1 MQSSVVNR
9 RGLASLCALVVLL
22 VMALASAQASATRT
36 LYCNQLVAPMT
47 SCPATYSGVSNQNIA
62 QYTGSGTVSV
72 CERVNEYNGF
82 EVSRRC
88 ANNYV
93 DSALDLCPYTAI
105 NMTLRAGNNSAW
117 DHTILGY
124 NVVGGVC

>member
-9 RGLASLCALVVLL
+9 RGLTSSCVLL
-22 VMALASAQASATRT
+22 AVIVMALTSAQAGATRT
-36 LYCNQLVAPMT
+36 QYCNQLVAPMT

-62 QYTGSGTVSV
+62 EYAGAGTVSV
-72 CERVNEYNGF
+72 CERVNEYNGTQI
-82 EVSRRC
+82 SRRC

-105 NMTLRAGNNSAW
+105 NMTLRAGNNSIW